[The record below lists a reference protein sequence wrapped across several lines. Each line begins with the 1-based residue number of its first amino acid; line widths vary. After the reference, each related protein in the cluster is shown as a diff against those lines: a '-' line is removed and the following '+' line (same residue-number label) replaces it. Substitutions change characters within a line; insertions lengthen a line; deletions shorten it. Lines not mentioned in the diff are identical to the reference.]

1 MEFLMSPDPMTN
13 FEIQRYYQN
22 EPKFNSIFST
32 NNLPKTK
39 DGTNVINL
47 EEYGN
52 SGTQWV
58 AIYVKYDVATSC
70 DSF

>member
-1 MEFLMSPDPMTN
+1 MGFFMSPDPLTN

-32 NNLPKTK
+32 NNLPKAK
-39 DGTNVINL
+39 DGGNVINL
-47 EEYGN
+47 KEYGN

-58 AIYVKYDVATSC
+58 AIYVKYHVATYF

>member
-22 EPKFNSIFST
+22 EPKLNSIFST

-39 DGTNVINL
+39 DGANVINL

-58 AIYVKYDVATSC
+58 AIYVKYDVATSF